1 MKTLFVNTNDTSGG
15 AARAAMR
22 IMRGVRQL
30 DVDAQM
36 FVKCKHSNAEDV
48 VSLNQFLPK
57 NKLYRIADWV
67 AQKVKNKYHHL
78 LWRPYCKTKENVF
91 MSDSRGTRLGGALQ
105 KLDYDVLHLHWINQR
120 FIKLQELPKDKPIVW
135 TLHDSWP
142 FCGVCHY
149 FIDCERYQT
158 HCGDCPMLHSGK
170 EKDLAYRVFE
180 EKLRAYRV
188 LNLHIVSPSRWLGE
202 CAKQSALFGCFP
214 VTVIP
219 NCLETDVYRPLS
231 EQEIDERLSVAI
243 EYNPALHQVK
253 RAVGEKAAKPL
264 ILYGAMNA
272 ATDRIKGFASLL
284 SALQALDKQGFEANL
299 VVFGASESDLPMQF
313 EHISVHF
320 IGYVSDTDLLV
331 TLYNLADVMVV
342 PSLTEV
348 FGQTASEALACATPV
363 VCFKTTGIQ
372 EVVDHQVC
380 GYLAKEKD
388 AEDLA
393 YGIRWCL
400 DNNKNGALS
409 IAARKKVMKNY
420 TIERVG
426 QQYKEVYEAMMKR
439 VEGFVEKWDAV
450 R

>member
-1 MKTLFVNTNDTSGG
+1 MKVLSVNTNDTHGG
-15 AARAAMR
+15 AARAAVR
-22 IMRGVRQL
+22 IVQGVQQHGL
-30 DVDAQM
+30 ETLM
-36 FVKCKHSNAEDV
+36 LVKEKHQRDTAV
-48 VSLNQFLPK
+48 VSLHQFLPK

-67 AQKVKNKYHHL
+67 AQKLKNKYYRW
-78 LWRPYCKTKENVF
+78 LWRPYSKTKENVF

-120 FIKLQELPKDKPIVW
+120 FIKLQDLPKDKPVVW

-149 FIDCERYQT
+149 FLDCQRYKT

-170 EKDLAYRVFE
+170 EKDLAYHIFE
-180 EKLRAYRV
+180 EKLRVYHD
-188 LNLHIVSPSRWLGE
+188 LNLHIVTPSSWLGE
-202 CAKQSALFGCFP
+202 CAKQSALFGRFP

-219 NCLETDVYRPLS
+219 NCLETDVYCPLS
-231 EQEIDERLSVAI
+231 KQEIDERLSVAL
-243 EYNPALHQVK
+243 ERNPALHAVK

-284 SALQALDKQGFEANL
+284 SALQMLDQQGFEANL

-313 EHISVHF
+313 EHINVHF
-320 IGYVSDTDLLV
+320 VGYISDTDTLV
-331 TLYNLADVMVV
+331 TLYNVADVMVV
-342 PSLTEV
+342 PSLTENLSC
-348 FGQTASEALACATPV
+348 AIMESLSCATPV
-363 VCFKTTGIQ
+363 CCFAIGGNGDMV
-372 EVVDHQVC
+372 EHQVN

-400 DNNKNGALS
+400 ENNEDGYLS
-409 IAARKKVMKNY
+409 AAARKKVMENY
-420 TIERVG
+420 TVERVG
-426 QQYKEVYEAMMKR
+426 EMYVEVYQSMINKR
-439 VEGFVEKWDAV
+439 
-450 R
+450 

>member
-1 MKTLFVNTNDTSGG
+1 MKILSVNTNDTHGG

-22 IMRGVRQL
+22 IMQGVQQHG
-30 DVDAQM
+30 VETQM
-36 FVKCKHSNAEDV
+36 LVKEQHSRDTAV
-48 VSLNQFLPK
+48 VSLHQFLPK

-67 AQKVKNKYHHL
+67 AQKLKNKYYHR
-78 LWRPYCKTKENVF
+78 LWRPYIKTKENVF

-120 FIKLQELPKDKPIVW
+120 FIKLQNLPKDKPIVW

-149 FIDCERYQT
+149 FLDCQRYQT
-158 HCGDCPMLHSGK
+158 HCGDCPMLRSGK
-170 EKDLAYRVFE
+170 EKDLAYRIFE
-180 EKLRAYRV
+180 EKLRAYRD
-188 LNLHIVSPSRWLGE
+188 LNLHIITPSRWLGE
-202 CAKQSALFGCFP
+202 CAKQSALFGRFP

-231 EQEIDERLSVAI
+231 EQEIDERWSMAI
-243 EYNPALHQVK
+243 EHNPALHNVK
-253 RAVGEKAAKPL
+253 RAAGEKAAKPL

-284 SALQALDKQGFEANL
+284 SALQTLDKQGFEANL
-299 VVFGASESDLPMQF
+299 IVFGASESDLPMQF

-331 TLYNLADVMVV
+331 TLYNLADVMVA

-372 EVVDHQVC
+372 EVVDHKVC
-380 GYLAKEKD
+380 GYVAKMQD
-388 AEDLA
+388 SADLA
-393 YGIRWCL
+393 QGIRWCL
-400 DNNKNGALS
+400 ENNRDGALS
-409 IAARKKVMKNY
+409 QAARKKVMDNY

-426 QQYKEVYEAMMKR
+426 EMYVEVYSSLEAK
-439 VEGFVEKWDAV
+439 G
-450 R
+450 

>member
-1 MKTLFVNTNDTSGG
+1 MKVLSINTSDSHGG

-22 IMRGVRQL
+22 IMKGVQQQG
-30 DVDAQM
+30 VETQM
-36 FVKCKHSNAEDV
+36 LVKEKHTQDTAV
-48 VSLNQFLPK
+48 VSLQQFLPK

-67 AQKVKNKYHHL
+67 AQKVKNKFYHL
-78 LWRPYCKTKENVF
+78 LWRPYRKTKENIF

-105 KLDYDVLHLHWINQR
+105 NLDYDVLHLHWINQR
-120 FIKLQELPKDKPIVW
+120 FIKLQDLPKNKPIVW

-142 FCGVCHY
+142 FCGICHY
-149 FIDCERYQT
+149 FLDCQKYQS

-170 EKDLAYRVFE
+170 EKDLAYCIFE
-180 EKLRAYRV
+180 EKLRAYQD
-188 LNLHIVSPSRWLGE
+188 LNLHIVTPSRWLGE
-202 CAKQSALFGCFP
+202 CAKQSALFGRFP

-243 EYNPALHQVK
+243 ERNPALHNVK
-253 RAVGEKAAKPL
+253 RAAGEKAAKPL

-284 SALQALDKQGFEANL
+284 SALQMLDKQGLDASL
-299 VVFGASESDLPMQF
+299 VVFGATDSDLPMQF
-313 EHISVHF
+313 EHINVQF
-320 IGYVSDTDLLV
+320 IGYVSDTNWLV

-380 GYLAKEKD
+380 GYVAKMQD
-388 AEDLA
+388 SADLA
-393 YGIRWCL
+393 QGIRWCL
-400 DNNKNGALS
+400 ENNRDGTLS
-409 IAARKKVMKNY
+409 QAARKKVMENY

-426 QQYKEVYEAMMKR
+426 EKYVEVYSRLKAIG
-439 VEGFVEKWDAV
+439 V
-450 R
+450 